1 MKLELWEEKVKDGN
15 LSMFEHLSEALDKS
29 ENTGELD
36 AVQLV
41 QSHLASLRMELQSYF
56 PELSEMESK
65 LIRNP
70 FIVNVHLLPDNM
82 QEEFLELVND
92 SVAKD
97 AFETLSLTKFWSKMS
112 EIYHVVSEKVLNSLL
127 MFPSTYLCE
136 QGFSTLLNMKTKHRS
151 RLNVKHDLRLCLSNT
166 APRIE
171 ELACNKQA
179 HPSH

>member
-1 MKLELWEEKVKDGN
+1 MDKVRSFTMKLELWEEKVKDGN

-70 FIVNVHLLPDNM
+70 FIIHHLEYWQCVDCVPVGCFHWRELRVHNLWEWVVHQEREIHTLEGVHQFLGSLGYYSSSLGQHQPLPLPHM
-82 QEEFLELVND
+82 GVKCA
-92 SVAKD
+92 VA
-97 AFETLSLTKFWSKMS
+97 AEVCQTPLTAAQLW
-112 EIYHVVSEKVLNSLL
+112 E
-127 MFPSTYLCE
+127 
-136 QGFSTLLNMKTKHRS
+136 
-151 RLNVKHDLRLCLSNT
+151 
-166 APRIE
+166 
-171 ELACNKQA
+171 
-179 HPSH
+179 